1 MPIKKGESSKGYT
14 KTKTLAA
21 ISGSAGIKST
31 IAERLGCD
39 WNTADKLVKQW
50 PETLRAWQDEREKIL
65 DMSETTLLKS
75 IKAGDTSSAKWILAT
90 QGKDRG
96 FSPTLPA
103 AIDDEGQAAFVV
115 SFVSSNK
122 AVSSSKPQ
130 GAATVAKKTDKTDKM
145 DTTAKR
151 RGRPP
156 KK

>member
-14 KTKTLAA
+14 RAKTLAA

-31 IAERLGCD
+31 IADRLGCE

-50 PETLRAWQDEREKIL
+50 PETLQAWQDEREKIL

-90 QGKDRG
+90 QGRDRG
-96 FSPTLPA
+96 FSPTIPA
-103 AIDDEGQAAFVV
+103 AIDDDGQAAFVV
-115 SFVSSNK
+115 SFVSSGK
-122 AVSSSKPQ
+122 APP
-130 GAATVAKKTDKTDKM
+130 AKKTDKTDKTDKADKADKA
-145 DTTAKR
+145 DTPAKR

>member
-14 KTKTLAA
+14 KAKTLAA

-115 SFVSSNK
+115 SFVSPGK
-122 AVSSSKPQ
+122 APGTASP
-130 GAATVAKKTDKTDKM
+130 AKKTDKTDKT
-145 DTTAKR
+145 DTIAKR